1 MEAETSLFNGV
12 SIVLNKR
19 LIQILADGKFHSG
32 SEIGKVLEVSRAAVW
47 KQIKKLGDF
56 DLTVHA
62 VPGKGYQI
70 PGGLDLLDKER
81 LQSLLERKG
90 LNVASTLEAVDVV
103 DSTNHYVLDK
113 VVKTIPDRGPWVCT
127 AESQI
132 SGRARYGRIWGSS
145 YGANVYLSVGGRVR
159 QGIESLD
166 AVKSS
171 VTIAV
176 MEALNLKQFRC
187 GVKWPNAI
195 VARNKILGST
205 LVELR
210 GEPKGPCC
218 LVLGV
223 NINFRPP
230 AMMARAKDTEEKL
243 YLQEVAPALSDR
255 NVLVAELAESLLA
268 LFKAIQTG
276 GVQRYLN
283 RWGQYDELAQRPV
296 KVVAGEQQIK
306 GRALGIDSTG
316 RLRLQT
322 EAGIEALSGG
332 EVEYLD

>member
-1 MEAETSLFNGV
+1 VFNGV

-70 PGGLDLLDKER
+70 PGGIDLVDRER
-81 LQSLLERKG
+81 ILNLLEQMG
-90 LNVASTLEAVDVV
+90 HNVTSTLETVDVV

-113 VVKTIPDRGPWVCT
+113 VVKTIPDRGPWVCV

-132 SGRARYGRIWGSS
+132 AGRARYGRIWGSP

-159 QGIESLD
+159 HGVESLD
-166 AVKSS
+166 AVNSAAS
-171 VTIAV
+171 IAV
-176 MEALNLKQFRC
+176 MEALNLKQYRC
-187 GVKWPNAI
+187 AVKWPNAI
-195 VARNKILGST
+195 VARGKRLGNVQ
-205 LVELR
+205 VELK
-210 GEPKGPCC
+210 GESTGPCC

-223 NINFRPP
+223 NLNLRPP
-230 AMMARAKDTEEKL
+230 SMMARRNDSDEKS
-243 YLQEVAPALSDR
+243 YLLDIAQGLSDR
-255 NVLVAELAESLLA
+255 NQLVAEIADSLLC
-268 LFKAIQTG
+268 LFRAVQTS
-276 GVQRYLN
+276 GVQRYLD
-283 RWGQYDELAQRPV
+283 RWAQYDDLAERPV
-296 KVVAGEQQIK
+296 RFVSGDQQLK

-322 EAGIEALSGG
+322 ESGGIEALSGG